1 MGMISAC
8 YSTPYETAA
17 KVQNNYEIRMMNDEK
32 KFAKQL
38 ILLDKI
44 FKKKAIINL
53 YKVLQQ
59 KIIDLKNT

>member
-1 MGMISAC
+1 
-8 YSTPYETAA
+8 
-17 KVQNNYEIRMMNDEK
+17 MMNDEK

>member
-1 MGMISAC
+1 MA
-8 YSTPYETAA
+8 
-17 KVQNNYEIRMMNDEK
+17 EK

-38 ILLDKI
+38 ILLGKI